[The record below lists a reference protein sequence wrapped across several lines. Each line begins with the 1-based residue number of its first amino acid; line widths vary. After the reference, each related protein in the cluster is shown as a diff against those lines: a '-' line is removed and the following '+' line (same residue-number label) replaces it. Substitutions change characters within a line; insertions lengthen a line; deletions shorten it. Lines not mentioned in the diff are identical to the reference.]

1 MKRFIT
7 IIIVV
12 LTITPTL
19 LFAQK
24 PDLALY
30 SELINP
36 KKIESYTSFL
46 SHDLCNGRESGSRGI
61 QIAGT
66 FIDEQFKKFGLST
79 LNGGNYYKSFKM
91 DTIIGRNIIGMIESI
106 QKSDEYIVISAHY
119 DYIGAI
125 DGKIYNGADDNASGV
140 SALLT
145 LAQLFSE
152 MKKKGESPT
161 KNLIFVAFDGKESNM
176 AGSENFIKQLPFP
189 INKIKFNINIDQ
201 IGSTFAPPGIKTNYL
216 LILGADGKNYKLKER
231 IDYLNI
237 YARTYL
243 DLDFS
248 FYGSKEF
255 AAIFYKASDQIL
267 FAENGIPAIL
277 FTSGITVHTYKP
289 SDDSDMLDYNV
300 MVNRIKLIYYTLAD
314 LLKP

>member
-1 MKRFIT
+1 
-7 IIIVV
+7 
-12 LTITPTL
+12 
-19 LFAQK
+19 
-24 PDLALY
+24 
-30 SELINP
+30 
-36 KKIESYTSFL
+36 
-46 SHDLCNGRESGSRGI
+46 
-61 QIAGT
+61 
-66 FIDEQFKKFGLST
+66 
-79 LNGGNYYKSFKM
+79 
-91 DTIIGRNIIGMIESI
+91 
-106 QKSDEYIVISAHY
+106 
-119 DYIGAI
+119 
-125 DGKIYNGADDNASGV
+125 
-140 SALLT
+140 
-145 LAQLFSE
+145 